1 MNMLRKNLTYCMENL
16 PISPAIHSRPKVF
29 TWNVHGSYLY
39 YLSQGNFDIYIPIR
53 EDRSVGYYGRGE
65 AMAFGNNVV
74 EVPVEEVKNLAFDCI
89 LFQSDNNYLNDQY
102 EILTAEQR
110 ELPRIYL
117 EHDPPRQTPAD
128 SKHVV
133 DDPDVLLVHVTHF
146 NHLMWDNN
154 RTPTRVIEHGVL
166 DTGARYTGEINKG
179 IVVINNIQKRGRRLG
194 LDVFLKLRESV
205 PLDLIGIGTEN
216 LGLGELQ
223 HREVPDFIKQ
233 YRFFFNPI
241 RFTSLGLAVCEAMM
255 IGMPV
260 ISLATTEL
268 VSVIQNGVSGYI
280 HTDIQ
285 YLEKRMN
292 DLLLHKSLAGDMGS
306 AGRRIALER
315 FNIARFTKDWEEAF
329 ARVISNRYRM
339 RNSISVES

>member
-1 MNMLRKNLTYCMENL
+1 MLTENLCLCMEQL
-16 PISPAIHSRPKVF
+16 TVSPAIQTRPKIF
-29 TWNVHGSYLY
+29 TWNAHTSYLY
-39 YLSQGNFDIYIPIR
+39 YLSQGNFDIYIPVK
-53 EDRSVGYYGRGE
+53 DDKCAGYYGRGDVV
-65 AMAFGNNVV
+65 AFGPNVV
-74 EVPVEEVKNLAFDCI
+74 EVPAAEVKNLAFDCV
-89 LFQSDNNYLNDQY
+89 LFQSEKNYLSDQY
-102 EILTAEQR
+102 EILSAEQR

-117 EHDPPRQTPAD
+117 EHDPPSLAPAD
-128 SKHVV
+128 TKHIV

-154 RTPTRVIEHGVL
+154 RTPTRIIEHGVI

-179 IVVINNIQKRGRRLG
+179 IVVINNIQQRGRRLG
-194 LDVFLKLRESV
+194 LDVFLKLRDSV

-216 LGLGELQ
+216 LGLGEVQ
-223 HREVPDFIKQ
+223 YDQVPDFIKQ

-260 ISLATTEL
+260 IGLATTEL

-285 YLEKRMN
+285 SLEKRMN
-292 DLLLHKSLAGDMGS
+292 DLLRQKDLAQSMGS
-306 AGRRIALER
+306 EGKIIAEER
-315 FNIARFTKDWEEAF
+315 FNIARFTKDWEDTF
-329 ARVISNRYRM
+329 IRVIANRYRM